1 MSLRRQHIHQ
11 QPGLFGLAVIFVFG
25 LIAPICHAEEATTQ
39 FLKAYCIRCHGA
51 KTQKADRRFDTLPNK
66 IVTLDDLERYQEI
79 VDQLNLE
86 NMPPDGEP
94 RPAVTKRLKII
105 RSLTSNINTAQR
117 DLQASGG
124 HSPLRRL
131 NSWEYRQTIGDLLG
145 LNVDFWN
152 PAEDFPAEVIVDGFD
167 NNGEALV
174 TSGVLMDHYM
184 GAAEEAVR
192 RATQFGIR
200 PTSQQYVQK
209 SPFYFSGKQA
219 NDLPKLFQ
227 VDRFRF
233 IPETPY
239 TDLYGRHYRGGH
251 IGFLP
256 LFQKGGVPRNG
267 IYTIR
272 VRAAAITRTH
282 DYGKA
287 LGDFRNGDPLVLE
300 VAAVD
305 RRGSVESTGNV
316 SKMVSLARVELTND
330 EPQWFQWDVYM
341 EKGFEPEIRF
351 RNGPLSAKRMVR
363 VLTIDAADKPEFKP
377 FVGMKGGT
385 EKAHGVLKA
394 YQGPRLRIW
403 EIGVEGPHVESWPT
417 AGHQA
422 MYGKLSLEDLNDETI
437 RQRLEAFAQ
446 TAFRRPPVV
455 GELEPIQRLVSAK
468 LQEGVQPL
476 PALQLGFQAILC
488 SPGFL
493 YLNLGEGDLSELALA
508 SRLSYFLWSSS
519 PDETLLKLAANGNL
533 RADLSTQV
541 TRMLSD
547 PRSERFVQHFV
558 RRWLD
563 LDNIGMMP
571 PSEDFLEYYRDNLD
585 VAMQAETESF
595 FRHILVN
602 NLPLKEFLD
611 ADYSFLNR
619 ELALH
624 YGIAGVEGNTL
635 KRIALK
641 DSQRGGLIGQ
651 GAFLTASA
659 NGVDTSPVVRGIYVL
674 EKLLGYSPPPP
685 PPDVPVIEPDIRGA
699 VSVREQLEKH
709 RENITCA
716 ECHRK
721 IDPLGFALENFDAIG
736 GWRNDYG
743 PGNVIDASGKLPS
756 GKSFDNLSDFRVALL
771 EREDEFKR
779 CLTEKL
785 MTYALGREVEVLDR
799 PDIDAI
805 LKGLEAEDGGLH
817 DLVRLIVLSK
827 SFQSN

>member
-1 MSLRRQHIHQ
+1 M
-11 QPGLFGLAVIFVFG
+11 
-25 LIAPICHAEEATTQ
+25 
-39 FLKAYCIRCHGA
+39 
-51 KTQKADRRFDTLPNK
+51 
-66 IVTLDDLERYQEI
+66 
-79 VDQLNLE
+79 
-86 NMPPDGEP
+86 
-94 RPAVTKRLKII
+94 
-105 RSLTSNINTAQR
+105 
-117 DLQASGG
+117 
-124 HSPLRRL
+124 
-131 NSWEYRQTIGDLLG
+131 
-145 LNVDFWN
+145 
-152 PAEDFPAEVIVDGFD
+152 
-167 NNGEALV
+167 
-174 TSGVLMDHYM
+174 
-184 GAAEEAVR
+184 
-192 RATQFGIR
+192 
-200 PTSQQYVQK
+200 
-209 SPFYFSGKQA
+209 
-219 NDLPKLFQ
+219 
-227 VDRFRF
+227 
-233 IPETPY
+233 
-239 TDLYGRHYRGGH
+239 
-251 IGFLP
+251 
-256 LFQKGGVPRNG
+256 FQKGGVPRNG

-422 MYGKLSLEDLNDETI
+422 MYGNLSLEDLNDETI

-468 LQEGVQPL
+468 LQEGVQSL

-493 YLNLGEGDLSELALA
+493 YLNFGEGDLNELALA

-519 PDETLLKLAANGNL
+519 PDETLLKLAADGNL

-595 FRHILVN
+595 FRHILKN

-624 YGIAGVEGNTL
+624 YGIAGVEGNTV
-635 KRIALK
+635 KRVALK
-641 DSQRGGLIGQ
+641 DSQRGGLISQ

-721 IDPLGFALENFDAIG
+721 IDPIGFALENFDAIG

-756 GKSFDNLSDFRVALL
+756 GKSFDNLSEFRVALL

-785 MTYALGREVEVLDR
+785 MTYALGREVEVIDR